1 MKLSV
6 STHQGIMYSDEVDSF
21 VISNQDGEFAC
32 LENHIPIISIIKE
45 GYVKMTRNDFS
56 VYVVLINGVMEFS
69 NNVCNILAQ
78 EAQIGKSLEE
88 SKAILKEIITERTN
102 LNKKQNI
109 DYTELEKE
117 LSKELKKVKAGRL

>member
-78 EAQIGKSLEE
+78 EAQIGNTLEDAKNILNE
-88 SKAILKEIITERTN
+88 ILQERLNRNKQQNVDYTKLENELNKELRKSKAGSL
-102 LNKKQNI
+102 
-109 DYTELEKE
+109 
-117 LSKELKKVKAGRL
+117 